1 MKFLLYLVGL
11 RRSSG
16 TKSGEFI
23 YNSKYDKFIY
33 QGRELDAEEFN
44 TLMAK
49 QWPLQRM
56 ANQQV
61 SGFVVTEPVA
71 VIEPEPDPVEA
82 PKTTRPYNKK
92 ATS

>member
-23 YNSKYDKFIY
+23 YNEKYDKFIY

-61 SGFVVTEPVA
+61 SGFVVVA
-71 VIEPEPDPVEA
+71 PAPTIEPESVEA